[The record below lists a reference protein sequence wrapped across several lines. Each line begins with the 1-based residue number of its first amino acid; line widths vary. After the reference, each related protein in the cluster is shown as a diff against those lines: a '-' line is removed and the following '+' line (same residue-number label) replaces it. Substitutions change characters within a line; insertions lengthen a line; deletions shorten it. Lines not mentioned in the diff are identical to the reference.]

1 MAVQCRAFRTT
12 GEHPIGV
19 DGKGWTAAGELIA
32 GDQLLG
38 ADKSKLP
45 VESVSES
52 GDAETVYN
60 FWVAD

>member
-1 MAVQCRAFRTT
+1 
-12 GEHPIGV
+12 V